1 VGHVFRSWC
10 LESPENRAMIGKR
23 KFVQLNRQLTMTL
36 KDESSVTVEYFQ
48 VLEEARAYTPMA
60 NWL

>member
-1 VGHVFRSWC
+1 
-10 LESPENRAMIGKR
+10 MIGKR